1 LSKCALRCGTHFLVS
16 PVSQASNPIRVAL
29 IGYGFA
35 GRVFHAP
42 LIRAVPGLSLDFVA
56 SRDAAKVHADL
67 PGVEVI
73 ADPLRAA
80 VDPRA
85 DLVVIASPNDSHV
98 PLARAA
104 LQAGRNVV
112 VDKPLALSLADAREL
127 AALAKAGGR
136 LLSVFQNRR
145 WDSDFL
151 AVEQA
156 VRDGLVGELM
166 HLESRIERYRPE
178 VRDRWREAAGPGS
191 GVLWDLAPHL
201 VDQAMQLLGL
211 PDTVYADVAA
221 QRGGARADD
230 WAHLVLAFG
239 QRRAVL
245 QLGMLAAGGS
255 PRFLVHGTRGSIVK
269 AMPDPQEAQLLAGI
283 RPGDAEWGADG
294 DALQVFDGGEPARR
308 VPVPRGDQSRYYA
321 AVSDALRGRGDNP
334 VTPAQAVAVMAVLE
348 AAVASAREG
357 RAVAPDFDAS

>member
-1 LSKCALRCGTHFLVS
+1 MPSTQPPL
-16 PVSQASNPIRVAL
+16 RVAL

-35 GRVFHAP
+35 GRTFHAP
-42 LIRAVPGLSLDFVA
+42 LIQAAPGLSLDFVA
-56 SRDAAKVHADL
+56 SRDAAKVHANL
-67 PGVEVI
+67 PNVEVI

-80 VDPRA
+80 TDPRV

-104 LQAGRNVV
+104 LMAGRNVV
-112 VDKPLALSLADAREL
+112 VDKPFALSLADAREL
-127 AALAKAGGR
+127 VALAKQGDR

-151 AVEQA
+151 AVQQA
-156 VRDGLVGELM
+156 VLDGVVGDPM
-166 HLESRIERYRPE
+166 HLESRIERYRPQ

-201 VDQAMQLLGL
+201 VDQAMQLMGR

-221 QRGGARADD
+221 QRSGAQADD

-239 QRRAVL
+239 ERRAVL
-245 QLGMLAAGGS
+245 QVGMLASGGS
-255 PRFLVHGTRGSIVK
+255 TRFLVHGTRGTIIK
-269 AMPDPQEAQLLAGI
+269 AMPDPQESQLLAGV
-283 RPGDAEWGADG
+283 RPGDAEWGVDT
-294 DALQVFDGGEPARR
+294 DDLLVFQGNEPARR
-308 VPVPRGDQSRYYA
+308 MPVPQGDQSRYYA
-321 AVSDALRGRGDNP
+321 AVCEALCGRGDNP
-334 VTPAQAVAVMAVLE
+334 VTPAQALAVMAVLE
-348 AAVASAREG
+348 AAVVSTREG

>member
-1 LSKCALRCGTHFLVS
+1 MPATPR
-16 PVSQASNPIRVAL
+16 PMRVAL

-42 LIRAVPGLSLDFVA
+42 LIQAIPGLSLEFVA
-56 SRDAAKVHADL
+56 SSDAAKVHADL

-80 VDPRA
+80 TDPRV

-112 VDKPLALSLADAREL
+112 VDKPFALSLADAREL
-127 AALAKAGGR
+127 SALAEANGR

-151 AVEQA
+151 AVQQA
-156 VRDGLVGELM
+156 VRDDLIGEVM
-166 HLESRIERYRPE
+166 HLESRIERYRPQ

-201 VDQAMQLLGL
+201 VDQAMQLLGQ
-211 PDTVYADVAA
+211 PDSVYANVAA
-221 QRGGARADD
+221 QRSGALSDD
-230 WAHLVLAFG
+230 WAHIVLAFG
-239 QRRAVL
+239 PRRAVL
-245 QLGMLAAGGS
+245 QVGMLTAGAGV
-255 PRFLVHGTRGSIVK
+255 RFLVHGTRGTLVK
-269 AMPDPQEAQLLAGI
+269 AMPDPQEAQLLAGV
-283 RPGDAEWGADG
+283 RPGDAEWGADT
-294 DALQVFDGGEPARR
+294 DELLMLFAEEPARR
-308 VPVPRGDQSRYYA
+308 IPVAPGDQSRYYA
-321 AVSDALRGRGDNP
+321 AVCDALHGRGDNP

-348 AAVASAREG
+348 AGVISAREG
-357 RAVAPDFDAS
+357 RAVVPEFNAS